1 MNVTLGLGLDRI
13 GQFIG
18 TTALGKKKFMAFTH
32 IMPL

>member
-18 TTALGKKKFMAFTH
+18 TTALGKN
-32 IMPL
+32 LWLSLE